1 MNADNQQVQ
10 VSARVLYEGKDP
22 NLQGVASA
30 VQEAFGAPPEPADDD
45 RSGPIAL
52 PLGAAPPPGLDEAS
66 VVVSLDPESDSMA
79 HEAGVATRV
88 VLFPSFDTA
97 WSGPL
102 DADLVLVAH
111 DGMIPD
117 VVSHGAARKR
127 VHTVG
132 PVAPIGWGPAED
144 RLALLEARQLAGP
157 VVVVRAA
164 ALLEGDLAPSLVQ
177 LSLVRGAG
185 TWLFDVGSDA
195 SLAAELRR
203 RVPGHGL
210 RARMFADGPEAQA
223 AYRAADVVLGR
234 IAGPEVLRALAVGAS
249 VATVAPRSSQA
260 RLAHRLESE
269 GLAQIADAAAT
280 LAVTLDA
287 SLSETRMAAGRAASL
302 AAAAPEGA
310 TRVVRTVSEA
320 LAGRLGDAPPTGLPV
335 GLEPLDAG
343 EEPAVSPP
351 VPEQDDLDKQVDDEL
366 AALRAKLGL

>member
-1 MNADNQQVQ
+1 MNAENQTPL
-10 VSARVLYEGKDP
+10 SARVLYEGKAPD
-22 NLQGVASA
+22 LRGVAAA
-30 VQEAFGAPPEPADDD
+30 VQEAFGSPLEPADTESD
-45 RSGPIAL
+45 GPIAL
-52 PLGAAPPPGLDEAS
+52 PVGAEPPPGLDIAD

-111 DGMIPD
+111 EGMVAD
-117 VVSHGAARKR
+117 VLAHGASRAR

-132 PVAPIGWGPAED
+132 PVAPIGWTPED
-144 RLALLEARQLAGP
+144 DRAALVAARELTGP

-195 SLAAELRR
+195 SLAADLRR
-203 RVPGHGL
+203 RVPGYGL
-210 RARMFADGPEAQA
+210 RACMFADGPDAIA
-223 AYRAADVVLGR
+223 AYRMADVVLGQ
-234 IAGPEVLRALAVGAS
+234 IEGPEVLRALSVGAS
-249 VATVAPRSSQA
+249 LAAVAPRRAQA

-269 GLAQIADAAAT
+269 GLAQVADAAAT

-287 SLSETRMAAGRAASL
+287 ALSETRIAAGRAAS
-302 AAAAPEGA
+302 AAVSAHEGA
-310 TRVVRTVSEA
+310 TRVVQTVYEA

-335 GLEPLDAG
+335 GLERLDQDGAMPAPAP
-343 EEPAVSPP
+343 EPP
-351 VPEQDDLDKQVDDEL
+351 QDDLDKQVDDEL